1 MAPSL
6 THRQLEVLEMVARGL
21 TNPDIA
27 RVLGIGLGTVKKHVG
42 AVIATLGVS
51 NRTEAVGLLVQL
63 ELGRRVAPS
72 GSARVQGFG
81 ERPVIALLPFKNLAT
96 TGESDWFTR
105 GLLTDLTA
113 DVGARRWFPVIQ
125 ADSVVALP
133 TGADPREQLGARY
146 LVEGTLLREGETLTV
161 TVRCREAESGENVW
175 ANRYQRSVGEIA
187 GLQQELVAELIGELE
202 PAVLRFDETRSA
214 RRRADSIAVWELCK
228 RAEHRLALET
238 RAAYREAV
246 TFFEEALALDRSSD
260 AAWSGLALG
269 HAAAVYL
276 GLVDDRRAVSGR
288 ANEAARRALELA
300 PEAFSS
306 HFSVG
311 RALALSNEDEAS
323 LPALHEALERNPS
336 SAIAAHTLAGALRR
350 EGAAE
355 AAIPWYERALRLSPR
370 GGDVYHAHGGYAL
383 ANLEVGNY
391 DAALAHATRAVRR
404 QPGGRGGKG
413 ARLLSR
419 DPGVA
424 RAAGSHRRGESRV
437 VPGGGAWV
445 ARAHAPQRALRG
457 PPPHG
462 PGRGPATG
470 GLGRT
475 PRLKLRARRL
485 QKRPTVG
492 GLSLGKAS
500 H

>member
-6 THRQLEVLEMVARGL
+6 THRQLEVLELVARGL

-42 AVIATLGVS
+42 AVIATLGVT

-63 ELGRRVAPS
+63 EVGRRVVPS
-72 GSARVQGFG
+72 GAARVQGFG
-81 ERPVIALLPFKNLAT
+81 ERPVLALLPFEHLGT

-105 GLLTDLTA
+105 GVLTDLTA
-113 DVGARRWFPVIQ
+113 DAGARRWFPVIQ

-133 TGADPREQLGARY
+133 TDADPREQLGARY
-146 LVEGTLLREGETLTV
+146 LVEGTLFREGETLTV

-175 ANRYQRSVGEIA
+175 GNRYESTVGQIL

-202 PAVLRFDETRSA
+202 PAVLRFDQTRTA

-246 TFFEEALALDRSSD
+246 TLFEQAIALDQRSD

-269 HAAAVYL
+269 HASAVYL
-276 GLVDDRRAVSGR
+276 GLVDDLRAVSGR
-288 ANEAARRALELA
+288 ASEAAHRALELA

-306 HFSVG
+306 HFSLG
-311 RALALSNEDEAS
+311 RALALSNEDAAS
-323 LPALHEALERNPS
+323 LPVLHEALERNPS

-391 DAALAHATRAVRR
+391 EAALSHATQAVRGNEEDG
-404 QPGGRGGKG
+404 GGR
-413 ARLLSR
+413 
-419 DPGVA
+419 
-424 RAAGSHRRGESRV
+424 
-437 VPGGGAWV
+437 
-445 ARAHAPQRALRG
+445 ALDFY
-457 PPPHG
+457 PVI
-462 PGRGPATG
+462 PASLAL
-470 GLGRT
+470 LGRIDEA
-475 PRLKLRARRL
+475 KAAWSRA
-485 QKRPTVG
+485 G
-492 GLSLGKAS
+492 EHAS
-500 H
+500 HTRMRHSARYAGRHLAVLAEGLRLAGWDGRLD